1 MYLLIC
7 IRLFVESE
15 LSNKNSGPL
24 YISDLISDLSDVLI
38 GWHIELDTNV
48 ELQKS
53 ITKAFMAF
61 KPFWMS
67 DISYPLSLI
76 MQVKQNYQA

>member
-1 MYLLIC
+1 MMYLP

-15 LSNKNSGPL
+15 LLDKNSGPL